1 MISYSK
7 QVTETG
13 KIVAEIQHEPQKNI
27 IDWCSI
33 NDNFKLL
40 QGNLYNVGFF
50 PKAINPNDLNLD
62 YKTLALDMDFLQ
74 ECKTILDQAGCTNWR
89 FNDTT
94 GYYYPFIC
102 GQSMETD
109 EAIFQSLGVIP
120 SMQQLPFTHYGEESS
135 EPKIISYDFFDDE
148 ATCIE
153 EEPENDEEADVE
165 EAKSH
170 LEAYEK
176 VDGSLRDNIDGAINE
191 FAILAG
197 YDYYPIFKI
206 GKSKFSGNYI
216 GFITV
221 VSNRYIYE

>member
-1 MISYSK
+1 
-7 QVTETG
+7 
-13 KIVAEIQHEPQKNI
+13 
-27 IDWCSI
+27 
-33 NDNFKLL
+33 LL

-50 PKAINPNDLNLD
+50 PKAIDPYELNLD
-62 YKTLALDMDFLQ
+62 YKTLAQDMDFLQ
-74 ECKTILDQAGCTNWR
+74 ECKTILDEAGCANWR

-109 EAIFQSLGVIP
+109 ADIFQSLGVIP
-120 SMQQLPFTHYGEESS
+120 SMQQLSFSYYGEESS
-135 EPKIISYDFFDDE
+135 EPQIITIDFFDDE
-148 ATCIE
+148 VTCIE
-153 EEPENDEEADVE
+153 EELEMDEDADIE
-165 EAKSH
+165 DAKLH
-170 LEAYEK
+170 LEAYNK
-176 VDGSLRDNIDGAINE
+176 VNDLLEENLEGVINE

-216 GFITV
+216 GFIAV